1 MSVKEKVLCVL
12 EENRGASVSGS
23 GIARTAG
30 VTRSAVWK
38 AVAALRREG
47 YRIYAS
53 TNKGYCLSADNDLL
67 SVRSVSPLLRT
78 ECLGRNLDVF
88 KTIDSTNNFAKSLA
102 ALGAAHGTAVISE
115 AQTAAKGRAGK
126 PYHTPAGMGVYMS
139 VILRTELTAEH
150 APLITSCAAVA
161 VSQAIEKTADV
172 DCKIK
177 WVNDI
182 YSGGKKL
189 CGILTEAT
197 TDMERGALEY
207 AVVGVGVNVR
217 NESFP
222 QELRG
227 TATSILIESG
237 RNVSRSALAAE
248 ILNSL
253 EENLRLVGQAGFA
266 AEYRKRSNLLGRRI
280 LVTRGD
286 RTFRADCLD
295 VDDMGR
301 LIVKTDDGVKTA
313 LTAGSVRLEE

>member
-1 MSVKEKVLCVL
+1 
-12 EENRGASVSGS
+12 
-23 GIARTAG
+23 
-30 VTRSAVWK
+30 
-38 AVAALRREG
+38 
-47 YRIYAS
+47 
-53 TNKGYCLSADNDLL
+53 
-67 SVRSVSPLLRT
+67 
-78 ECLGRNLDVF
+78 
-88 KTIDSTNNFAKSLA
+88 
-102 ALGAAHGTAVISE
+102 
-115 AQTAAKGRAGK
+115 
-126 PYHTPAGMGVYMS
+126 MGVYMS
-139 VILRTELTAEH
+139 VILRPDLTAEH

-161 VSQAIEKTADV
+161 VSQAIEKTAGV

-182 YSGGKKL
+182 YAGGKKL

-222 QELRG
+222 KELCD
-227 TATSILIESG
+227 TATSIFIESG

-253 EENLRLVGQAGFA
+253 EENLRLVENAGFA
-266 AEYRKRSNLLGRRI
+266 DEYRKRSNLLGRRV
-280 LVTRGD
+280 LVTQGG

-301 LIVKTDDGVKTA
+301 LIVKSDDGDKTA